1 MTAHSTFRTTLT
13 ELVSA
18 WWFGGPT
25 YQERVTYLRNRSLLG
40 LVRAAVSICAFLLGL
55 MSIGLLINIAPLS
68 TATQVR
74 LMVCAVVAVF
84 WAVRWQVG
92 PLPGAREAG
101 VFVATSIIA
110 IYAASSAQID
120 PVGVAVGVAGLAM
133 IATFGAIILTTG
145 SYVLNMVLVAA
156 AIAAKL
162 PPIAAVHGSFNA
174 GLAAAILAGATIGV
188 PGTLQFGMT
197 FSWLDTA
204 EAGTDPLTGIANR
217 RGLNTRW
224 TTWAMRRAPS
234 AEHVGVLV
242 LDLDHF
248 KEVNDGRGHA
258 AGDEVLVHVARV
270 LRVEGAADDAVI
282 ARLGGDEFA
291 LLVMGRDTQE
301 CLDLGDRIRRAVADG
316 AGVTTS
322 IGVAVDEHPEADAAL
337 LRSLLE
343 DADRGM
349 YEAKR
354 TRDAVVLAS

>member
-1 MTAHSTFRTTLT
+1 MTTRASLRTTLT

-25 YQERVTYLRNRSLLG
+25 YDERITYLRNRSLLG
-40 LVRAAVSICAFLLGL
+40 LIRAAVSICAFLLGL

-68 TATQVR
+68 TPVQVR
-74 LMVCAVVAVF
+74 LVVCAVVAAF

-92 PLPGAREAG
+92 PLPGAREAA

-110 IYAASSAQID
+110 IYGASSAQHD
-120 PVGVAVGVAGLAM
+120 PVGVALGVASLAM
-133 IATFGAIILTTG
+133 IATFGALILTTRWFVV
-145 SYVLNMVLVAA
+145 SMVLVAA
-156 AIAAKL
+156 AIAATA
-162 PPIAAVHGSFNA
+162 PPIAAVHGVFNA
-174 GLAAAILAGATIGV
+174 GLASAILAGATIGV
-188 PGTLQFGMT
+188 PGTMQFGMT

-204 EAGTDPLTGIANR
+204 EAGTDPLTGIPNR
-217 RGLNTRW
+217 RGLRTRW
-224 TTWAMRRAPS
+224 TTWAMRRSPS

-248 KEVNDGRGHA
+248 KEINDGRGHA

-291 LLVMGRDTQE
+291 LLVMGRSTQE
-301 CLDLGDRIRRAVADG
+301 CLDLGDRIRRAVAGD

-322 IGVAVDEHPEADAAL
+322 IGVAVDEHPDVDASL
-337 LRSLLE
+337 LTALLE